1 MENLKALVYKGDLT
15 PYQRALAQREF
26 KDLVERLELLE
37 KAVKNNTV
45 LPLVG
50 RSFSP
55 GQKIKVELE
64 DGTVWNSEV
73 SDENTVIIDCTP
85 EYMSYYEWNYGGG
98 NEFPTSIDNEYQFE
112 DVKVLGVL

>member
-1 MENLKALVYKGDLT
+1 MRFIGGKEMSNKPYTGFEPKWVKEAAPKDSYRSIFRWGD
-15 PYQRALAQREF
+15 PDF
-26 KDLVERLELLE
+26 
-37 KAVKNNTV
+37 VK
-45 LPLVG
+45 
-50 RSFSP
+50 S
-55 GQKIKVELE
+55 IKVELE
-64 DGTVWNSEV
+64 DGTIWDAKV

>member
-1 MENLKALVYKGDLT
+1 MTKLAENNPQGTANIADDRMLT
-15 PYQRALAQREF
+15 HREF

-64 DGTVWNSEV
+64 D
-73 SDENTVIIDCTP
+73 
-85 EYMSYYEWNYGGG
+85 
-98 NEFPTSIDNEYQFE
+98 
-112 DVKVLGVL
+112 